1 MKALIT
7 GASSGIG
14 YNMAKYL
21 NSMGYSLVLV
31 ARDKEKLQKIQKE
44 LSGEVKI
51 VVADLSNESKLKEL
65 YVLCKNDNI
74 DILINNAGFGL
85 FGEFT
90 ETDLNKELEMID
102 VNIKAVHIL
111 TKLFLKDMKKRNK
124 GYILNVSS
132 AASFQAGPLMATYY
146 ATKSYVTKLTLAI
159 YEELRRDK
167 SNVHISC
174 LCPGPVNTNFNNVA
188 NVQFSMKSL
197 SSEYVARYA
206 INKMFQNKLIIIPGI
221 KMKFTIFFNRLVSNK
236 LAIKIVY
243 KVQKKKEKNN
253 MDK

>member
-74 DILINNAGFGL
+74 DILVNNAGFGL

-90 ETDLNKELEMID
+90 ETDLNQELEMID

-206 INKMFQNKLIIIPGI
+206 IDKMFQNKLIIIPGI

-243 KVQKKKEKNN
+243 KFQKKKEKNN
-253 MDK
+253 MDI

>member
-74 DILINNAGFGL
+74 DILVNNAGFGL

-167 SNVHISC
+167 SNVHVSC

-206 INKMFQNKLIIIPGI
+206 IDKMFQNKLIIIPGI

-236 LAIKIVY
+236 LAIRIVY
-243 KVQKKKEKNN
+243 KFQKKKEKNN

>member
-14 YNMAKYL
+14 YNIAKYL

-206 INKMFQNKLIIIPGI
+206 IDKMFQNKLIIIPGI

>member
-21 NSMGYSLVLV
+21 NSMGYSLILV

>member
-74 DILINNAGFGL
+74 DILVNNAGFGL

-206 INKMFQNKLIIIPGI
+206 IDKMFQNKLIIIPGI